1 MTRIT
6 DIPNLEGYG
15 VFVDDIDF
23 KNLTRK
29 EWMDLGKLHMN
40 KLVMII
46 RKSGLKKKSYI
57 QVMNKWG
64 KDRLNFAS
72 TVFGAYPEAKG
83 DIRKI
88 ISSPRLTAEHKRA
101 IKEFFRVGGGGFKVQ
116 GGHTGFIR
124 VSGKKDQNG
133 NPIGMFADGEL
144 LWHSNESGD
153 LGFTPGVAL
162 LGVEGMR
169 QSATGFMVTAPY
181 YNSISDSFRSELDEM
196 ILIHNF
202 MPGKIN
208 PGLNE
213 PQDNLMYKNMCPD
226 PDTEIPLVIQSPA
239 GVKGLHYSFNTV
251 TSIKGM
257 SQSDS
262 VRFLNDLKWG
272 LAKYTYDYWWE
283 NDDDLLIFDNSIVQH
298 RRLGDTTNRLCHR
311 YQFDY
316 TYLQY
321 KVTKQNYIP
330 YSQEPYRSRYVDKM
344 NMIGDM
350 LKHEGKSFPVF
361 V

>member
-1 MTRIT
+1 MIRIT
-6 DIPNLEGYG
+6 NIPNLEGYG

-23 KNLTRK
+23 KNLTRT
-29 EWMDLGKLHMN
+29 EWMDLGKLSMQ

-46 RKSGLKKKSYI
+46 RSTGLDNRSFH
-57 QVMNKWG
+57 QVIKKWG
-64 KDRLNFAS
+64 KDRQNYAATLFARYPWANGQIDHIIAS
-72 TVFGAYPEAKG
+72 TEVPDEEK
-83 DIRKI
+83 DIIR
-88 ISSPRLTAEHKRA
+88 
-101 IKEFFRVGGGGFKVQ
+101 EFKRVGGCNQK
-116 GGHTGFIR
+116 TGNTLR
-124 VSGKKDQNG
+124 VSGKKVNG
-133 NPIGMFADGEL
+133 QRIGMFADGEL

-153 LGFTPGVAL
+153 IAFTPAVAL
-162 LGVEGMR
+162 LGAENMTN
-169 QSATGFMVTAPY
+169 SATGFMVTTPY
-181 YNSISDSFRSELDEM
+181 YYSVSDSFRSELDEM
-196 ILIHNF
+196 VLIHNF
-202 MPGKIN
+202 VPGRIN

-239 GVKGLHYSFNTV
+239 GIKGLHYSFNTV
-251 TSIKGM
+251 TGIKGM
-257 SQSDS
+257 SNSEAEKI
-262 VRFLNDLKWG
+262 LTEIKKG
-272 LAKYTYDYWWE
+272 LEKYTYDYWWE

-330 YSQEPYRSRYVDKM
+330 YFQDPYRSRYVMKM
-344 NMIGDM
+344 NIIGSM

>member
-1 MTRIT
+1 MIRIT
-6 DIPNLEGYG
+6 NIPNLEGYG

-23 KNLTRK
+23 RNLTRT
-29 EWMDLGKLHMN
+29 EWMDLGKLSMQ

-46 RKSGLKKKSYI
+46 RSTGLDSRSFH
-57 QVMNKWG
+57 QVIKKWG
-64 KDRLNFAS
+64 KDRQNYAATLFARYPWANGQIDHIIAS
-72 TVFGAYPEAKG
+72 TEVPDEEK
-83 DIRKI
+83 DIIR
-88 ISSPRLTAEHKRA
+88 
-101 IKEFFRVGGGGFKVQ
+101 EFQRVGGCNQK
-116 GGHTGFIR
+116 TGNTLR
-124 VSGKKDQNG
+124 VSGKKING
-133 NPIGMFADGEL
+133 QRIGMFADGEL

-153 LGFTPGVAL
+153 IAFTPAVAL
-162 LGVEGMR
+162 LGAENMTN
-169 QSATGFMVTAPY
+169 SATGFMVTTPY
-181 YNSISDSFRSELDEM
+181 YYNVSDSFRSELDEM
-196 ILIHNF
+196 VLIHNF
-202 MPGKIN
+202 VPGRIN
-208 PGLNE
+208 PGLND

-226 PDTEIPLVIQSPA
+226 PDTEIPLVIESPA
-239 GVKGLHYSFNTV
+239 GIKGLHYSFNTV
-251 TSIKGM
+251 TGIKGM
-257 SQSDS
+257 SNLEAKK
-262 VRFLNDLKWG
+262 VLAEIRKG
-272 LAKYTYDYWWE
+272 LDPYTYDYWWE

>member
-23 KNLTRK
+23 RSLTRT
-29 EWMDLGKLHMN
+29 EWMDLGKLSMQ

-46 RKSGLKKKSYI
+46 RSTGLDSRSFH
-57 QVMNKWG
+57 QVIKKWG
-64 KDRLNFAS
+64 KDRQNYAATLFARYPWANGQIDHIIAS
-72 TVFGAYPEAKG
+72 TEVSEEEKNI
-83 DIRKI
+83 IR
-88 ISSPRLTAEHKRA
+88 
-101 IKEFFRVGGGGFKVQ
+101 EFQRVGGCNQK
-116 GGHTGFIR
+116 TGNTLR
-124 VSGKKDQNG
+124 VSGKKING
-133 NPIGMFADGEL
+133 QRIGMFADGEL

-153 LGFTPGVAL
+153 IAFTPAVAL
-162 LGVEGMR
+162 LGAENMTN
-169 QSATGFMVTAPY
+169 SATGFMVTTPY
-181 YNSISDSFRSELDEM
+181 YYSVSDSFRSELDEM
-196 ILIHNF
+196 VLIHNF
-202 MPGKIN
+202 VPGRIN
-208 PGLNE
+208 PGLND

-226 PDTEIPLVIQSPA
+226 PDTEIPLVIESPA
-239 GVKGLHYSFNTV
+239 GIKGLHYSFNTV
-251 TSIKGM
+251 TGIKGM
-257 SQSDS
+257 SNLEAKK
-262 VRFLNDLKWG
+262 VLAEIRKG
-272 LAKYTYDYWWE
+272 LDPYTYDYWWE

-344 NMIGDM
+344 NLIGEM
-350 LKHEGKSFPVF
+350 LKHEGKSFPIF